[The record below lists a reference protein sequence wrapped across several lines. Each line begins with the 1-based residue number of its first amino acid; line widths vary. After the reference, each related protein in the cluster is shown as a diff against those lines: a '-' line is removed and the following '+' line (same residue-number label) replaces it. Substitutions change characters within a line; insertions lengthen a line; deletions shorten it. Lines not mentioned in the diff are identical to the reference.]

1 MSKTWIFSDL
11 HLGVQR
17 AGGTTPATAEALREY
32 GHRKHAQLLSLASD
46 GDTIIINGDLTDTF
60 NIDLGQA
67 IEVYSVAVSW
77 LTANPHGE
85 IVWATGNH
93 DLSKDSSK
101 LGTVAFVG
109 KLLEGMFPGRFHL
122 VTRATR
128 WDQDFY
134 IIPHV
139 ANQDLFDLELSKVP
153 YNVKYVLL
161 HCNYDN
167 TFAGQSDHSLNISRD
182 QAKELVKSGKTLV
195 LGHEH
200 QGRTLMNDKVV
211 IVGNQFPASVS
222 DCLSH
227 GDAQADGFKYAL
239 MLENGTDD
247 MELVP
252 TWGPTDVDGGYL
264 AIDWRSLSTVP
275 DHYPKFIRVTGEAS
289 SDEAAEV
296 IKEIS
301 KLRQRCDAYVVT
313 NAVKIDSVDAPDEI
327 EASIEEIKS
336 VSVIDLLL
344 SMLDEEQQG
353 VVRNLMK
360 EEQQ

>member
-17 AGGTTPATAEALREY
+17 SGGTTPATAEALREY

-67 IEVYSVAVSW
+67 IEVYSVAASW

-128 WDQDFY
+128 WGQDFY

-153 YNVKYVLL
+153 DNVKHVLL

-182 QAKELVKSGKTLV
+182 QAKALVKSGKTLI

-239 MLENGTDD
+239 VIAGDD

-252 TWGPTDVDGGYL
+252 TWNPTDRDGGFREISWRDL
-264 AIDWRSLSTVP
+264 ASLP
-275 DHYPKFIRVTGEAS
+275 DHFPMFVRVTGTAGTAEAP
-289 SDEAAEV
+289 DV
-296 IKEIS
+296 IKAIS
-301 KLRQRCDAYVVT
+301 TLRQRCDAYVIT
-313 NAVKIDSVDAPDEI
+313 NAVKVDAVDGAEEI
-327 EASIEEIKS
+327 EVSIEEIRS
-336 VSVIDLLL
+336 VDVIELLL
-344 SMLDEEQQG
+344 GMLDEEQQA